1 MTTEERDA
9 VLPAL
14 QAPCGQGRAR
24 RGGAQLTPSQ
34 QQRLHQQLA
43 GIDLEQ
49 LQRLFRQTDP
59 AATPDQA
66 VRPAPVLRLART
78 FEDRERD
85 LRARAWGEM
94 ALKAGQVAVILVA
107 GGQGTRLGFEGPKGT
122 YPIGPLSGKSL
133 FQIHA
138 EKVLALGR
146 RYDAPL
152 PLYVMT
158 SAENDA
164 DTRSFFD
171 EHEWFGLDP
180 DQVVFFTQGTMPALD
195 RETGRLLFAAKDRL
209 ATSPDGHGGVL
220 HALSA
225 GGHLADLAR
234 RGIQYLFYYQVDNPL
249 VMVADPTYLGHHIE
263 AVAEMSLKVV
273 PKLSPQEKLGVAAE
287 VDGRVRIIEY
297 RELSP
302 EAAARRGSDGG
313 LELWAGSI
321 AVHIFNLSFL
331 ERLAAEGTALPYH
344 RAVKKVPHLDEHGRL
359 VHPDRPNAVKFESFV
374 FDALPQARKAL
385 VVATRRA
392 KEFEPL
398 KNAEGENSP
407 ETVCRAMSNLF
418 AAWLNSAGIEVARRA
433 DGSAAVPIEI
443 SPLFALDAEE
453 FRRRQHGADRVTE
466 PLLLDALAEVG
477 GMLSKLKLT
486 RARDRMNIMN
496 IPGGRSAGSIP
507 SSDSESPGDRTAF
520 SSPHTEHTC
529 QADIFC

>member
-9 VLPAL
+9 PLPVLLA
-14 QAPCGQGRAR
+14 ACGQEHALRWWPE
-24 RGGAQLTPSQ
+24 LTPSQ
-34 QQRLHQQLA
+34 RQRLHQQLA

-49 LQRLFRQTDP
+49 LQRLFHQTEP
-59 AATPDQA
+59 AATPEQA

-85 LRARAWGEM
+85 WRARTCGEM

-195 RETGRLLFAAKDRL
+195 CATGRLVLAAKDRL
-209 ATSPDGHGGVL
+209 ATSPDGHGGAL

-297 RELSP
+297 SELPP

-331 ERLAAEGTALPYH
+331 ERLAAEGTALPFH
-344 RAVKKVPHLDEHGRL
+344 RAVKKVPYLDEHGRL

-374 FDALPQARKAL
+374 FDALPLARKAL

-407 ETVCRAMSNLF
+407 ETVRRAMSNLF

-443 SPLFALDAEE
+443 SPLLALDAEE
-453 FRRRQHGADRVTE
+453 FRRRLHGARVTE
-466 PLLLDALAEVG
+466 PLLLDASAEVG

-486 RARDRMNIMN
+486 RSRDRMN

-507 SSDSESPGDRTAF
+507 SSDSEAPTGRTAF
-520 SSPHTEHTC
+520 SSPRREYKCH
-529 QADIFC
+529 ADIFC